1 MTKLLEKRLMLIP
14 QELSKEEFFSVKLP
28 GVTTVL
34 SNVLGKDEFKDIPE
48 AVLKQ
53 AAERGS
59 AVHEWIENFILT
71 GERGKIELA
80 YQIYIDYFLD
90 WYNEYQPEFVSSELR
105 MTNEKDGYKGIID
118 TIFYYIDKYTGKKV
132 LCMCD
137 WRSSSNLNRFKTMC
151 QLNLYERMFR
161 EHYSTL
167 KIDELRTLSITKTGY
182 RFSKFELNKK
192 ISDSILLLNKLKE
205 KYNGE

>member
-28 GVTTVL
+28 GVTSVL

-71 GERGKIELA
+71 GEPGKIELA

-118 TIFYYIDKYTGKKV
+118 TIFYYKDKYTGKKV

-137 WRSSSNLNRFKTMC
+137 WKTSSNLNRFKTMC

-192 ISDSILLLNKLKE
+192 ISDSILLLNKLKG

>member
-28 GVTTVL
+28 GVTSVL

-71 GERGKIELA
+71 GEPGKIELA

-105 MTNEKDGYKGIID
+105 MINEKDGYKGIID

-137 WRSSSNLNRFKTMC
+137 WKTSSNLNRFKTMC

-192 ISDSILLLNKLKE
+192 ISDSILLLNKLKG

>member
-1 MTKLLEKRLMLIP
+1 MSKNNLVIP

-48 AVLKQ
+48 PVLKQ

-71 GERGKIELA
+71 GEQKPIELV

-90 WYNEYQPEFVSSELR
+90 WYKEYQPEFVSSELR

-118 TIFYYIDKYTGKKV
+118 AIFYYIDKYTGKKV

-137 WRSSSNLNRFKTMC
+137 WKTSSNLNRFKH
-151 QLNLYERMFR
+151 F
-161 EHYSTL
+161 
-167 KIDELRTLSITKTGY
+167 LS
-182 RFSKFELNKK
+182 FA
-192 ISDSILLLNKLKE
+192 LLLCKSVF
-205 KYNGE
+205 

>member
-1 MTKLLEKRLMLIP
+1 MMLPQNLTKD
-14 QELSKEEFFSVKLP
+14 EFFSVKLP

-48 AVLKQ
+48 PVLKQ

-71 GERGKIELA
+71 GEQKPIELA

-90 WYNEYQPEFVSSELR
+90 WYKEYQPEFISSELR

-137 WRSSSNLNRFKTMC
+137 WKTSSNLNRFKTMC

-192 ISDSILLLNKLKE
+192 ISDSVLLLNTLKG

>member
-1 MTKLLEKRLMLIP
+1 MILP
-14 QELSKEEFFSVKLP
+14 QELTKEEFFSVKLP
-28 GVTTVL
+28 GVTSVL

-71 GERGKIELA
+71 GEPGKIELA

-118 TIFYYIDKYTGKKV
+118 TIFYYKDKYTGKKV

-137 WRSSSNLNRFKTMC
+137 WKTSSNLNRFKTMC

-192 ISDSILLLNKLKE
+192 ISDSILLLNKLKG

>member
-1 MTKLLEKRLMLIP
+1 MRKNNLVIP
-14 QELSKEEFFSVKLP
+14 QELSKDEFFSVKLP

-71 GERGKIELA
+71 GEPGKIELA

-137 WRSSSNLNRFKTMC
+137 WKTSSNLNRFKTMC

-192 ISDSILLLNKLKE
+192 ISDSILLLNKLKG

>member
-28 GVTTVL
+28 GVTSVL

-71 GERGKIELA
+71 GEPGKIELA

-90 WYNEYQPEFVSSELR
+90 WYNEYQPEFMSSELR

-118 TIFYYIDKYTGKKV
+118 TIFYYKDKHTGKKV

-137 WRSSSNLNRFKTMC
+137 WKTSSNLNRFKTMC

-192 ISDSILLLNKLKE
+192 ISDSILLLNTLKG

>member
-14 QELSKEEFFSVKLP
+14 QELSKDEFFSVKLP

-71 GERGKIELA
+71 GEPGKIELA

-137 WRSSSNLNRFKTMC
+137 WKTSSNLNRFKTMC

-192 ISDSILLLNKLKE
+192 ISDSVLLLNTLKG

>member
-1 MTKLLEKRLMLIP
+1 MMLP
-14 QELSKEEFFSVKLP
+14 QELTKEEFFSVKLP
-28 GVTTVL
+28 GVTSVL

-71 GERGKIELA
+71 GEPGKIELA

-105 MTNEKDGYKGIID
+105 MINEKDGYKGIID

-137 WRSSSNLNRFKTMC
+137 WKTSSNLNRFKTMC

-192 ISDSILLLNKLKE
+192 ISDSILLLNKLKG

>member
-1 MTKLLEKRLMLIP
+1 MLVP

-48 AVLKQ
+48 PVLKQ

-71 GERGKIELA
+71 GEQGEIELA

-90 WYNEYQPEFVSSELR
+90 WYNEYQPEFISSELR

-137 WRSSSNLNRFKTMC
+137 WKTSSNLNRFKTMC

-192 ISDSILLLNKLKE
+192 ISDSILLLNKLKG

>member
-1 MTKLLEKRLMLIP
+1 MTKLSEKRLMLIP
-14 QELSKEEFFSVKLP
+14 QELSKDEFCSVKLP
-28 GVTTVL
+28 GVTSVL

-71 GERGKIELA
+71 GEHGKIELA

-137 WRSSSNLNRFKTMC
+137 WKTSSNLNRFKTMC

-192 ISDSILLLNKLKE
+192 ISDSILLLNKLKG

>member
-1 MTKLLEKRLMLIP
+1 MSKNNLVIP

-48 AVLKQ
+48 PVLKQ

-71 GERGKIELA
+71 GEPGKIELA

-90 WYNEYQPEFVSSELR
+90 WYNEYQPEFISSELR

-137 WRSSSNLNRFKTMC
+137 WKTSSNLNRFKTMC

-192 ISDSILLLNKLKE
+192 ISDSILLLNTLKG

>member
-71 GERGKIELA
+71 GEPGKIELA

-105 MTNEKDGYKGIID
+105 MTNENDGYKGIID
-118 TIFYYIDKYTGKKV
+118 TIFYYTDKYTGKKV

-137 WRSSSNLNRFKTMC
+137 WKTSSNLNRFKTLC

-192 ISDSILLLNKLKE
+192 ISDSILLLNKLKG

>member
-1 MTKLLEKRLMLIP
+1 MSKNNLVIP
-14 QELSKEEFFSVKLP
+14 QELSKEGFFSVKLP

-48 AVLKQ
+48 PVLKQ

-59 AVHEWIENFILT
+59 AVHDWIEYFILT
-71 GERGKIELA
+71 GEQKPIELA

-118 TIFYYIDKYTGKKV
+118 TIFYYKDKYTGKKV

-137 WRSSSNLNRFKTMC
+137 WKTSSNLNRFKTMC

-192 ISDSILLLNKLKE
+192 ISDSILLLNKLKG

>member
-1 MTKLLEKRLMLIP
+1 MSKNNLVIP

-48 AVLKQ
+48 PVLKQ

-71 GERGKIELA
+71 GEQKPIELA

-90 WYNEYQPEFVSSELR
+90 WYKEYQPEFVSSELR

-137 WRSSSNLNRFKTMC
+137 WKTSSNLNRFKTMC

-192 ISDSILLLNKLKE
+192 ISDSILLLNKLKG

>member
-1 MTKLLEKRLMLIP
+1 MMIP
-14 QELSKEEFFSVKLP
+14 QNLTKDEFFSVKLP

-48 AVLKQ
+48 PVLKQ

-71 GERGKIELA
+71 GEQKPIELA

-90 WYNEYQPEFVSSELR
+90 WYKEYEPEFVSSELR

-137 WRSSSNLNRFKTMC
+137 WKTSSNLNRFKTMC

-192 ISDSILLLNKLKE
+192 ISDSILLLNTLKG

>member
-1 MTKLLEKRLMLIP
+1 MIP

-48 AVLKQ
+48 AVLKA

-71 GERGKIELA
+71 GEQGEIELA

-90 WYNEYQPEFVSSELR
+90 WYKEYQPEFISSELR
-105 MTNEKDGYKGIID
+105 MTNEKDSYKGIID
-118 TIFYYIDKYTGKKV
+118 TLFYYKDKESGKKI

-137 WRSSSNLNRFKTMC
+137 WKTSSNLNRFKTMC

-161 EHYSTL
+161 KQYSTL
-167 KIDELRTLSITKTGY
+167 KVDELRTLSITKTGY

-192 ISDSILLLNKLKE
+192 ISDSILLLNKLKG

>member
-1 MTKLLEKRLMLIP
+1 MTKLLEKRSMLIP
-14 QELSKEEFFSVKLP
+14 QELSKDEFFSVKLP

-48 AVLKQ
+48 PVLKQ

-71 GERGKIELA
+71 GEPGKIELA

-137 WRSSSNLNRFKTMC
+137 WKTSSNLNRFKTMC

-192 ISDSILLLNKLKE
+192 ISDSVLLLNTLKG

>member
-1 MTKLLEKRLMLIP
+1 MMIP
-14 QELSKEEFFSVKLP
+14 QNLTKDEFFSVKLP

-48 AVLKQ
+48 PVLKQ

-71 GERGKIELA
+71 GEQKPIELA

-90 WYNEYQPEFVSSELR
+90 WYKEYQPEFVSSELR

-137 WRSSSNLNRFKTMC
+137 WKTSSNLNRFKTMC

-192 ISDSILLLNKLKE
+192 ISDSVLLLNTLKG

>member
-1 MTKLLEKRLMLIP
+1 MMLP
-14 QELSKEEFFSVKLP
+14 QELTKEEFFSVKLP
-28 GVTTVL
+28 GVTSVL
-34 SNVLGKDEFKDIPE
+34 SNVLGKDEFKYIPE

-71 GERGKIELA
+71 GEPGKIELA

-105 MTNEKDGYKGIID
+105 MINEKDGYKGIID
-118 TIFYYIDKYTGKKV
+118 TIFYYKDKYTGKKV

-137 WRSSSNLNRFKTMC
+137 WKTSSNLNRFKTMC

-161 EHYSTL
+161 REYSTL
-167 KIDELRTLSITKTGY
+167 KIDEIRTLSLTKTGY
-182 RFSKFELNKK
+182 RFAKFELNKK
-192 ISDSILLLNKLKE
+192 ISDSIILLYKLKG

>member
-1 MTKLLEKRLMLIP
+1 MIQMLKQKMTKDK
-14 QELSKEEFFSVKLP
+14 FFSVKLP
-28 GVTTVL
+28 GVTTIL

-59 AVHEWIENFILT
+59 AVHSYIEEFILT
-71 GERGKIELA
+71 GEWPPIELA
-80 YQIYIDYFLD
+80 YQVYIDYFIE
-90 WYNEYQPEFVSSELR
+90 WYNECQPEFISSEQLLV
-105 MTNEKDGYKGIID
+105 NKKDGYKGIID
-118 TIFYYIDKYTGKKV
+118 TLFYYTDKYTGERV

-137 WRSSSNLNRFKTMC
+137 WKTSSNLNRFKTMC

-161 EHYSTL
+161 KQFKKY
-167 KIDELRTLSITKTGY
+167 KVDELRTLSLTKTGY

-192 ISDSILLLNKLKE
+192 ISDSILLLNSLKV

>member
-1 MTKLLEKRLMLIP
+1 MVKRKMMLPQNLTKD
-14 QELSKEEFFSVKLP
+14 EFFSVKLP

-48 AVLKQ
+48 PVLKQ

-71 GERGKIELA
+71 GEQKPIELA

-90 WYNEYQPEFVSSELR
+90 WYKEYQPEFISSELR

-137 WRSSSNLNRFKTMC
+137 WKTSSNLNRFKTMC

-192 ISDSILLLNKLKE
+192 ISDSVLLLNTLKG

>member
-71 GERGKIELA
+71 GEHGKIELA

-118 TIFYYIDKYTGKKV
+118 TIFYYKDKYTGKKV

-137 WRSSSNLNRFKTMC
+137 WKTSSNLNRFKTMC

-192 ISDSILLLNKLKE
+192 ISDSILLLNKLKG

>member
-1 MTKLLEKRLMLIP
+1 MMLPQNLTKD
-14 QELSKEEFFSVKLP
+14 EFFSVKLP

-71 GERGKIELA
+71 GEPGKIELA

-90 WYNEYQPEFVSSELR
+90 WYNEYQPEFISSELR
-105 MTNEKDGYKGIID
+105 MSNEKDGYKGIID
-118 TIFYYIDKYTGKKV
+118 TIFYYIDKSTGKKV

-137 WRSSSNLNRFKTMC
+137 WKTSSNLNRFKTMC

-167 KIDELRTLSITKTGY
+167 KIDELRTLSLTKTGY

-192 ISDSILLLNKLKE
+192 ISDSVLLLNTLKG

>member
-1 MTKLLEKRLMLIP
+1 MIP
-14 QELSKEEFFSVKLP
+14 QNLTKDEFFANKLK
-28 GVTTVL
+28 GVTTIL
-34 SNVLGKDEFKDIPE
+34 GDVLGKDEFKDVPE
-48 AVLKQ
+48 NVLK
-53 AAERGS
+53 AAGERGS
-59 AVHEWIENFILT
+59 AVHDWIEHFILT
-71 GERGKIELA
+71 GEQKSIELA

-90 WYNEYQPEFVSSELR
+90 WYNEYQPEFVSTELR

-118 TIFYYIDKYTGKKV
+118 TIFYYTDKYTGKKV

-137 WRSSSNLNRFKTMC
+137 WKTSSNLNRFKTMC

-192 ISDSILLLNKLKE
+192 ISDSILLLNKLKG

>member
-1 MTKLLEKRLMLIP
+1 M
-14 QELSKEEFFSVKLP
+14 KLP

-48 AVLKQ
+48 PVLKQ

-71 GERGKIELA
+71 GEQGEIELA

-90 WYNEYQPEFVSSELR
+90 WYNEYQPEFISSELR

-118 TIFYYIDKYTGKKV
+118 TIFYYTDKYTGKKI

-137 WRSSSNLNRFKTMC
+137 WKTSSNLNRFKTMC

-161 EHYSTL
+161 KHYSTL

-192 ISDSILLLNKLKE
+192 ISDSILLLNKLKG

>member
-1 MTKLLEKRLMLIP
+1 MMLLQNLTKD
-14 QELSKEEFFSVKLP
+14 EFFASEFK
-28 GVTTVL
+28 GVTTIL
-34 SNVLGKDEFKDIPE
+34 GDVLGKDEFKDVPE
-48 AVLKQ
+48 NVLK
-53 AAERGS
+53 AAGDRGS
-59 AVHEWIENFILT
+59 AVHNWIEHFILT
-71 GERGKIELA
+71 GEQKSIELA

-105 MTNEKDGYKGIID
+105 MINEKDGYKGIID
-118 TIFYYIDKYTGKKV
+118 TIFYYKDKYTGKKV

-137 WRSSSNLNRFKTMC
+137 WKTSSNLNRFKTMC

-161 EHYSTL
+161 REYSTL
-167 KIDELRTLSITKTGY
+167 KIDEIRTLSLTKTGY

-192 ISDSILLLNKLKE
+192 ISDSILLLYKLKG

>member
-1 MTKLLEKRLMLIP
+1 MSKNNLVIP
-14 QELSKEEFFSVKLP
+14 QELSKEGFFSVKLP

-71 GERGKIELA
+71 GEQKPIELA

-90 WYNEYQPEFVSSELR
+90 WYKEYQPEFVSSELR

-118 TIFYYIDKYTGKKV
+118 TIFYYNDKSSGKKI

-137 WRSSSNLNRFKTMC
+137 WKTSSNLNRFKTMC

-192 ISDSILLLNKLKE
+192 ISDSILLLNTLKG

>member
-14 QELSKEEFFSVKLP
+14 QELSKDEFFSVKLP

-48 AVLKQ
+48 PVLKQ

-71 GERGKIELA
+71 GEPGKIELA

-137 WRSSSNLNRFKTMC
+137 WKTSSNLNRFKTMC

-192 ISDSILLLNKLKE
+192 ISDSVLLLNTLKG
-205 KYNGE
+205 KYNGA

>member
-1 MTKLLEKRLMLIP
+1 MRKNNLVIP

-71 GERGKIELA
+71 GEPGKIELA
-80 YQIYIDYFLD
+80 YQIYID
-90 WYNEYQPEFVSSELR
+90 
-105 MTNEKDGYKGIID
+105 
-118 TIFYYIDKYTGKKV
+118 
-132 LCMCD
+132 
-137 WRSSSNLNRFKTMC
+137 
-151 QLNLYERMFR
+151 
-161 EHYSTL
+161 
-167 KIDELRTLSITKTGY
+167 
-182 RFSKFELNKK
+182 
-192 ISDSILLLNKLKE
+192 
-205 KYNGE
+205 

>member
-1 MTKLLEKRLMLIP
+1 MTKLSEKRLMLIP

-28 GVTTVL
+28 GVTSVL

-71 GERGKIELA
+71 GEHGKIELA

-137 WRSSSNLNRFKTMC
+137 WKTSSNLNRFKTMC

-161 EHYSTL
+161 REYSTL
-167 KIDELRTLSITKTGY
+167 KIDEIRTLSLTKTGY
-182 RFSKFELNKK
+182 RFAKFELNKK
-192 ISDSILLLNKLKE
+192 ISDSIILLYKLKG